1 MSALPR
7 QSNPRKE
14 GSKSLLITRLGLP
27 TKQCPILHVQ
37 KIPAHLANRVAPLAI
52 CHSTQT
58 KGLTTS
64 GGGHQDAKP
73 ITEPTVLIADDD
85 DDTRVMFRTLL
96 GTKGY
101 RVVEASDGE
110 EVIEVTLRE
119 NPGLVLLDLGLP
131 LMNGLNVIRRLRND
145 LHVIDIP
152 VVVITGYDK
161 HFDTAVAAGCDDYL
175 IKPIDFGRL
184 DSILN
189 YYVPL
194 RANTA
199 IA

>member
-1 MSALPR
+1 MA
-7 QSNPRKE
+7 
-14 GSKSLLITRLGLP
+14 
-27 TKQCPILHVQ
+27 
-37 KIPAHLANRVAPLAI
+37 
-52 CHSTQT
+52 
-58 KGLTTS
+58 
-64 GGGHQDAKP
+64 
-73 ITEPTVLIADDD
+73 EPTVLIADDD

-110 EVIEVTLRE
+110 EVIAVTLRE
-119 NPGLVLLDLGLP
+119 NPGLLLLDLGLP
-131 LMNGLNVIRRLRND
+131 RMNGLNVIRRLRND

-184 DSILN
+184 ESILN

-194 RANTA
+194 RVSSASA
-199 IA
+199 

>member
-1 MSALPR
+1 MPYSSRTENTGSFGEPRPTFGHMSL
-7 QSNPRKE
+7 
-14 GSKSLLITRLGLP
+14 
-27 TKQCPILHVQ
+27 
-37 KIPAHLANRVAPLAI
+37 
-52 CHSTQT
+52 STDERT
-58 KGLTTS
+58 HNVR
-64 GGGHQDAKP
+64 GGHQDAKP

-145 LHVIDIP
+145 LQVIDIP

>member
-1 MSALPR
+1 MA
-7 QSNPRKE
+7 E
-14 GSKSLLITRLGLP
+14 
-27 TKQCPILHVQ
+27 PI
-37 KIPAHLANRVAPLAI
+37 
-52 CHSTQT
+52 
-58 KGLTTS
+58 
-64 GGGHQDAKP
+64 
-73 ITEPTVLIADDD
+73 VLIADDD
-85 DDTRVMFRTLL
+85 DDTRFMFRTLL

-101 RVVEASDGE
+101 RVVEAGDGE
-110 EVIEVTLRE
+110 EVIQVTLRE

-131 LMNGLNVIRRLRND
+131 RMNGLNVIRRLRND

-184 DSILN
+184 DSILD

-194 RANTA
+194 RISAATA
-199 IA
+199 

>member
-1 MSALPR
+1 MPYSSRTENTGSLGEPRPTFGHMSLSTDER
-7 QSNPRKE
+7 
-14 GSKSLLITRLGLP
+14 T
-27 TKQCPILHVQ
+27 
-37 KIPAHLANRVAPLAI
+37 
-52 CHSTQT
+52 HSVNGRT
-58 KGLTTS
+58 
-64 GGGHQDAKP
+64 HQDAEP

>member
-1 MSALPR
+1 MPYSSRSKDTGSLGEPRHTFGHMSFTADER
-7 QSNPRKE
+7 THNV
-14 GSKSLLITRLGLP
+14 KSRPHQGAEP
-27 TKQCPILHVQ
+27 MAEPI
-37 KIPAHLANRVAPLAI
+37 
-52 CHSTQT
+52 
-58 KGLTTS
+58 
-64 GGGHQDAKP
+64 
-73 ITEPTVLIADDD
+73 VLIADDD
-85 DDTRVMFRTLL
+85 DDTRFMFRTLL

-101 RVVEASDGE
+101 RVVEAGDGE
-110 EVIEVTLRE
+110 EVIDVTLRE

-131 LMNGLNVIRRLRND
+131 RMNGLNVIRRLRND

-184 DSILN
+184 ESILN

-194 RANTA
+194 RASA
-199 IA
+199 ASA

>member
-1 MSALPR
+1 
-7 QSNPRKE
+7 
-14 GSKSLLITRLGLP
+14 
-27 TKQCPILHVQ
+27 
-37 KIPAHLANRVAPLAI
+37 
-52 CHSTQT
+52 
-58 KGLTTS
+58 
-64 GGGHQDAKP
+64 
-73 ITEPTVLIADDD
+73 
-85 DDTRVMFRTLL
+85 MFRTLL

-194 RANTA
+194 RANMA

>member
-1 MSALPR
+1 MPYSSRTENTGSLGEPRRTFGHMSFNADER
-7 QSNPRKE
+7 THNV
-14 GSKSLLITRLGLP
+14 T
-27 TKQCPILHVQ
+27 
-37 KIPAHLANRVAPLAI
+37 
-52 CHSTQT
+52 
-58 KGLTTS
+58 
-64 GGGHQDAKP
+64 GGHQDAKP

>member
-1 MSALPR
+1 MPYSSRTENTGSLGEPRPTFGHMSLSTDER
-7 QSNPRKE
+7 THSV
-14 GSKSLLITRLGLP
+14 KSRP
-27 TKQCPILHVQ
+27 
-37 KIPAHLANRVAPLAI
+37 
-52 CHSTQT
+52 
-58 KGLTTS
+58 
-64 GGGHQDAKP
+64 HQDAEP

>member
-1 MSALPR
+1 MSFTADERTHNVKNRLHQGAESLP
-7 QSNPRKE
+7 
-14 GSKSLLITRLGLP
+14 
-27 TKQCPILHVQ
+27 
-37 KIPAHLANRVAPLAI
+37 
-52 CHSTQT
+52 
-58 KGLTTS
+58 
-64 GGGHQDAKP
+64 
-73 ITEPTVLIADDD
+73 EPTVLIADDD
-85 DDTRVMFRTLL
+85 DDTRFMFRTLL

-110 EVIEVTLRE
+110 EVIDITLRE

-131 LMNGLNVIRRLRND
+131 RMNGLNVIRRLRND
-145 LHVIDIP
+145 LNVIDIP

-175 IKPIDFGRL
+175 IKPIDFERL

-194 RANTA
+194 RARAATA
-199 IA
+199 

>member
-1 MSALPR
+1 MPYSSRTKITGSLGEPRRSFGHMSFTADERTHNVMSRP
-7 QSNPRKE
+7 
-14 GSKSLLITRLGLP
+14 
-27 TKQCPILHVQ
+27 
-37 KIPAHLANRVAPLAI
+37 
-52 CHSTQT
+52 
-58 KGLTTS
+58 
-64 GGGHQDAKP
+64 HQDANP

-131 LMNGLNVIRRLRND
+131 LMNGLNVIRRLRNE
-145 LHVIDIP
+145 LQVIDIP

-184 DSILN
+184 DRKSTRLN
-189 YYVPL
+189 SSHV
-194 RANTA
+194 A
-199 IA
+199 ISYAVFCLKKKTKT

>member
-1 MSALPR
+1 MPYSSRRENTGSLGEPRHTFGHMSFTADER
-7 QSNPRKE
+7 THNV
-14 GSKSLLITRLGLP
+14 KSPHQGGERL
-27 TKQCPILHVQ
+27 
-37 KIPAHLANRVAPLAI
+37 
-52 CHSTQT
+52 
-58 KGLTTS
+58 
-64 GGGHQDAKP
+64 
-73 ITEPTVLIADDD
+73 TEPTVLIGDDD
-85 DDTRVMFRTLL
+85 DDTRFMFRTLL

-110 EVIEVTLRE
+110 EVIEATLRE
-119 NPGLVLLDLGLP
+119 NPGLLLLDLGLP
-131 LMNGLNVIRRLRND
+131 RMNGLNVIRRLRND

-194 RANTA
+194 RASAATA
-199 IA
+199 

>member
-1 MSALPR
+1 MSFTADER
-7 QSNPRKE
+7 IHNVKN
-14 GSKSLLITRLGLP
+14 RLHQG
-27 TKQCPILHVQ
+27 
-37 KIPAHLANRVAPLAI
+37 AEPL
-52 CHSTQT
+52 
-58 KGLTTS
+58 
-64 GGGHQDAKP
+64 
-73 ITEPTVLIADDD
+73 TEPTVLIADDD
-85 DDTRVMFRTLL
+85 DDTRFMFRTLL

-110 EVIEVTLRE
+110 EVIDITLRE

-131 LMNGLNVIRRLRND
+131 RMNGLNVIRRLRND
-145 LHVIDIP
+145 LNVIDIP

-175 IKPIDFGRL
+175 IKPIDFERL

-194 RANTA
+194 RARAATA
-199 IA
+199 

>member
-1 MSALPR
+1 M
-7 QSNPRKE
+7 
-14 GSKSLLITRLGLP
+14 
-27 TKQCPILHVQ
+27 ILV
-37 KIPAHLANRVAPLAI
+37 
-52 CHSTQT
+52 
-58 KGLTTS
+58 
-64 GGGHQDAKP
+64 
-73 ITEPTVLIADDD
+73 ADDN
-85 DDTRVMFRTLL
+85 DDTRMMFATVLRAR
-96 GTKGY
+96 GY
-101 RVVEASDGE
+101 RVAEASDGE
-110 EVIEVTLRE
+110 KAIEVILRE

-184 DSILN
+184 DSILD

-194 RANTA
+194 RVSAATA
-199 IA
+199 

>member
-1 MSALPR
+1 
-7 QSNPRKE
+7 
-14 GSKSLLITRLGLP
+14 
-27 TKQCPILHVQ
+27 
-37 KIPAHLANRVAPLAI
+37 
-52 CHSTQT
+52 
-58 KGLTTS
+58 
-64 GGGHQDAKP
+64 
-73 ITEPTVLIADDD
+73 
-85 DDTRVMFRTLL
+85 MFRTLL

-110 EVIEVTLRE
+110 EVIDITLRE

-131 LMNGLNVIRRLRND
+131 RMNGLNVIRRLRND

-184 DSILN
+184 DSILD

-194 RANTA
+194 RISAATA
-199 IA
+199 

>member
-1 MSALPR
+1 MSYSSRTGNTGSLGEPR
-7 QSNPRKE
+7 RTFGHMSFNADERTHNV
-14 GSKSLLITRLGLP
+14 KSRP
-27 TKQCPILHVQ
+27 
-37 KIPAHLANRVAPLAI
+37 
-52 CHSTQT
+52 
-58 KGLTTS
+58 
-64 GGGHQDAKP
+64 HQRAQP
-73 ITEPTVLIADDD
+73 MAEPTILIADDD

-110 EVIEVTLRE
+110 EVIDVTLRE
-119 NPGLVLLDLGLP
+119 NPGLLLLDLGLP
-131 LMNGLNVIRRLRND
+131 RMNGLNVIRRLRND

-184 DSILN
+184 DSILS

-194 RANTA
+194 RASAA